1 MHEENKI
8 HIFQLIYPSVSARLQ
23 WRTETE
29 IDQSEDNTGKQKR
42 NQSGKKKL
50 TKWTY

>member
-8 HIFQLIYPSVSARLQ
+8 HIFQLKYRSVSARLQ

-29 IDQSEDNTGKQKR
+29 TDRSEHTTGKQKR
-42 NQSGKKKL
+42 NQSGKRN
-50 TKWTY
+50 